1 MDLTGEETLPSN
13 QGSIKAQAKFTYF
26 PTNIC

>member
-26 PTNIC
+26 RPSIC